1 MIEVTDKTDTS
12 VASLFENIPTEIA
25 KALIELQTE
34 VRALD
39 KSAKNDHFKNTYA
52 PLDEVMDNALPL
64 LSSHS
69 LGLMQ
74 WPTTRDDRH
83 YLHTTL
89 FHESGVS
96 IKGDIELLLVKKDPQ
111 GLGSAITY
119 TRRQTVMAI
128 LGLSAKDEDDD
139 GNKASN
145 HQQPP
150 SPEQIEQIKTM
161 CLDLKYPEEDVQRRL
176 RTIRSFDHANLAITK
191 LESVISMRAQR
202 ASSEAVTSIDIAE
215 VPSDEARGSHKAV
228 ENRLKNFGFVD
239 NKIIS
244 SFILATTKKP
254 LLGNCREPQLRLI
267 NEALDRIEAGEEKLP
282 DDWLKQE
289 QTNVSDQSE
298 TISPPEDTA

>member
-1 MIEVTDKTDTS
+1 MTEVAEKTDAS

-25 KALIELQTE
+25 KALIELQAE

-145 HQQPP
+145 HLQPP
-150 SPEQIEQIKTM
+150 SLEQIEQIKTM

-191 LESVISMRAQR
+191 LESVISMRAQK
-202 ASSEAVTSIDIAE
+202 ASSEAVTNIDIVA
-215 VPSDEARGSHKAV
+215 VPTDDSHNTHKAV
-228 ENRLKNFGFVD
+228 ESRLKNFGFVD
-239 NKIIS
+239 NKTIS

-254 LLGNCREPQLRLI
+254 LLGNCKEPELRLI
-267 NEALDRIEAGEEKLP
+267 TEALDRIEAGEETLP
-282 DDWLKQE
+282 TNWLKEDGEPVNGQKDE
-289 QTNVSDQSE
+289 
-298 TISPPEDTA
+298 IAPPEDTA

>member
-1 MIEVTDKTDTS
+1 MDPGIDSPAVQLFAEVPK
-12 VASLFENIPTEIA
+12 EIA
-25 KALIELQTE
+25 AAIIKLQST

-52 PLDEVMDNALPL
+52 PLDEVMDAALPL
-64 LSSHS
+64 LTEVK

-74 WPTTRDDRH
+74 WPVTIDGKH
-83 YLHTTL
+83 YLHTVL
-89 FHESGVS
+89 LHEDGPSLQA
-96 IKGDIELLLVKKDPQ
+96 DIALLLVKQDPQ

-150 SPEQIEQIKTM
+150 SPEQIEQIKAM

-191 LESVISMRAQR
+191 LETVISMRGQR
-202 ASSEAVTSIDIAE
+202 ASSEAATNIDIVT
-215 VPSDEARGSHKAV
+215 VPTDDSRGSYKAV
-228 ENRLKNFGFVD
+228 ESRLKNFGFVD
-239 NKIIS
+239 NKTIS

-254 LLGNCREPQLRLI
+254 LLGNCKEPELRLI
-267 NEALDRIEAGEEKLP
+267 NEALDRIESGEEQIP
-282 DDWLKQE
+282 EDWMKQE
-289 QTNVSDQSE
+289 PAKAGASTVE
-298 TISPPEDTA
+298 VTPPEDTA

>member
-1 MIEVTDKTDTS
+1 MSEVKETPDTS
-12 VASLFENIPTEIA
+12 VTSLFERIPPEIA
-25 KALIELQTE
+25 KALIDLQAE

-64 LSSHS
+64 LSSHK

-74 WPTTRDDRH
+74 WPTTRDGRH
-83 YLHTTL
+83 YLHTNL

-96 IKGDIELLLVKKDPQ
+96 IKGDIELLLVKQDPQ

-150 SPEQIEQIKTM
+150 SAEQIEQIKTM

-191 LESVISMRAQR
+191 LESVINMRAQR
-202 ASSEAVTSIDIAE
+202 ASSDAATNIDIVE
-215 VPSDEARGSHKAV
+215 VPTDESRSSHKAV

-254 LLGNCREPQLRLI
+254 LLGNCKEPELRLI
-267 NEALDRIEAGEEKLP
+267 NEALDRIEAGEETLP
-282 DDWLKQE
+282 ADWLKE
-289 QTNVSDQSE
+289 EPAKATDKGE
-298 TISPPEDTA
+298 TIGPPEDTA